1 MLNTLKEKL
10 PWTYNY
16 YLHVKRRRKI
26 KYIEK
31 IKQKPFEDYQKILS
45 DLYKKKIGHELD
57 WNNLTTYT
65 EKMQWEK
72 IFNKNPMKSKLSDK
86 YEVREW
92 VSSKIGKQYLIPL
105 LGCWDNFEDIDF
117 SELPNQ
123 FVLKTNHGSGT
134 NFIVKDKS
142 KINIKMARKL
152 FKDWME
158 TDYGYNTGFELHYSD
173 IKPKIIAE
181 KYMES
186 EMGEL
191 QDYKF
196 LCFNGK
202 AHYCWV
208 DMGRYTNHTR
218 NVYDLDWNLQPWN
231 QASYG
236 VYPKPIQRPK
246 NFEKM
251 IELTNILCKEFSH
264 VRVDFYNID
273 GKIYFGEMTFTNGSG
288 FDPIIPNEYDKILG
302 DLWNISSF
310 Y

>member
-1 MLNTLKEKL
+1 MLNILKKKL
-10 PWTYNY
+10 PYMYNY
-16 YLHVKRRRKI
+16 YLHLKRRRKI
-26 KYIEK
+26 RYIEK
-31 IKQKPFEDYQKILS
+31 IKKEPLEKQQKILEN
-45 DLYKKKIGHELD
+45 LYKKKIGHELD
-57 WNNLTTYT
+57 WKNLTTYT

-72 IFNKNPMKSKLSDK
+72 MFNKNYMKSKLSDK

-105 LGCWDNFEDIDF
+105 LGCWENFDDIDF
-117 SELPNQ
+117 SKLPNQ

-142 KINIKMARKL
+142 NMNIKMIRKL
-152 FKDWME
+152 FTDWLE

-186 EMGEL
+186 KIGQL

-196 LCFNGK
+196 LCFHGK
-202 AHYCWV
+202 PYYCWV
-208 DMGRYTNHTR
+208 DMDRYANHTR

-231 QASYG
+231 QSSYG
-236 VYPKPIQRPK
+236 VYHEPIERPK

-251 IELTNILCKEFSH
+251 IELANILCEGFSH

-273 GKIYFGEMTFTNGSG
+273 GTIYFGEMTFTNGSG
-288 FDPIIPNEYDKILG
+288 LDSIIPSEYDKMLG
-302 DLWNISSF
+302 DLWNIN
-310 Y
+310 